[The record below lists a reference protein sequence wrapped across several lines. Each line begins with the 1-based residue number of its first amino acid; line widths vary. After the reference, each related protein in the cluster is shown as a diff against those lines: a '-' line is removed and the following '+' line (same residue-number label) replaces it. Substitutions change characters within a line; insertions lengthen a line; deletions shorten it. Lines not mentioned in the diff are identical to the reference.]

1 MANKTSVKPGAVR
14 ARALELGITEGLGKR
29 GRVSREAQAKVLA
42 ATPAMLKTIASELG
56 VSVSGLRGSKRAEKI
71 QEIVNTLV

>member
-1 MANKTSVKPGAVR
+1 MANKTSVSAGAVR
-14 ARALELGITEGLGKR
+14 ARAVELGITEGHGKR
-29 GRVSREAQAKVLA
+29 GRVSRETQAKVLA